1 MKYPRD
7 SATMS
12 ELNPGDMST
21 FNMQHGYSEALVR
34 GYKSGFLKD
43 QDYHH
48 LCQCETLDGIC
59 FFELSILDVK
69 LNLQETDYGN
79 FLADEVRFSFCCK
92 L

>member
-1 MKYPRD
+1 
-7 SATMS
+7 MS
-12 ELNPGDMST
+12 KLNPGDMST

-43 QDYHH
+43 QYYHH
-48 LCQCETLDGIC
+48 LCQCETLDG
-59 FFELSILDVK
+59 FRFYRLSIVDVK

-79 FLADEVRFSFCCK
+79 FLADEVRCVHRIII